1 MDEIIRRSLGNESL
15 EEILCILVKPK
26 IQAGEEPEGYSLS
39 YILPLKS
46 FFCFNLRKQ
55 RCSEA
60 LHFKVGFSL
69 SFSNLDLS
77 EMIFSISLS

>member
-26 IQAGEEPEGYSLS
+26 IQAGEDPEGYSLS

-46 FFCFNLRKQ
+46 FFASTYVNNVAVKLCISRL
-55 RCSEA
+55 
-60 LHFKVGFSL
+60 GFH
-69 SFSNLDLS
+69 
-77 EMIFSISLS
+77 